1 MLLRYYV
8 WLKCFFVK
16 INPKIVSCSATDPTG
31 DTDVDDVNKTN
42 DDATSAEA
50 TAASDSCTEE
60 AAVNISTDPDNPEA
74 SLINLPPTPPPPTLL
89 PDTQLAPPTPRV
101 DTQTP
106 SDTSA
111 ETGSLAT
118 QPADDDLLLR
128 NVQQNSK
135 PSSNDNAV
143 KYDAGKQSWYQI
155 EN

>member
-1 MLLRYYV
+1 MYSV
-8 WLKCFFVK
+8 AK
-16 INPKIVSCSATDPTG
+16 IYSKNAFCSATDPTG
-31 DTDVDDVNKTN
+31 DADADDMSKTN

-89 PDTQLAPPTPRV
+89 PITQLAPPTLRS

-128 NVQQNSK
+128 NVHQNSK
-135 PSSNDNAV
+135 PSPSDSAV
-143 KYDAGKQSWYQI
+143 RCDAGEPSWKP
-155 EN
+155 N

>member
-1 MLLRYYV
+1 MYSV
-8 WLKCFFVK
+8 AK
-16 INPKIVSCSATDPTG
+16 IYSKNAFCSATDPTG
-31 DTDVDDVNKTN
+31 DADADDMSKTN

-128 NVQQNSK
+128 NVHQNSN
-135 PSSNDNAV
+135 PSSSDTAV
-143 KYDAGKQSWYQI
+143 KCDAGKQSWKP
-155 EN
+155 N